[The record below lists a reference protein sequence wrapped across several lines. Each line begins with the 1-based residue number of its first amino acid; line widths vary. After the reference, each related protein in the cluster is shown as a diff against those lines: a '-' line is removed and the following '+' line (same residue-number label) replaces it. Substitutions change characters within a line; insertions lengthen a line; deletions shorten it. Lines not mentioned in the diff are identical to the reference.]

1 MHLLNTP
8 VNKQQNMVNKQ
19 QEKAK
24 EVIVNPG
31 WLTFEQSKITIPDK
45 SGITVYLHL
54 IVLINTSVKAIYQ
67 SRKWLRE

>member
-1 MHLLNTP
+1 
-8 VNKQQNMVNKQ
+8 MVNKQ